1 NTGPWQGRRKASPM
15 LLYRPGSDPTR
26 PVRLL
31 RGRFL
36 AHNKWTKPRRAF
48 LGVDI
53 LAGKAQPVDLTRK
66 HVARLVGVSV
76 SYLEAAQ
83 RVAFSRPDLRSAC
96 ESGLQ
101 PLLGAVARPGRAERL
116 ATMWAKASADERR
129 AFIAMAGIDAVFNAT
144 VEAA

>member
-1 NTGPWQGRRKASPM
+1 M
-15 LLYRPGSDPTR
+15 LLYRPGTDPTR

-31 RGRFL
+31 SGRFL

-53 LAGKAQPVDLTRK
+53 LAGKAQPVDFTRK
-66 HVARLVGVSV
+66 YVARLVGVSV
-76 SYLEAAQ
+76 PYLVAAQ

-96 ESGLQ
+96 ENGLAS
-101 PLLGAVARPGRAERL
+101 LLKTAPRPGRAERL
-116 ATMWAKASADERR
+116 ATMWAKASDDERR